1 MVKYVLDRS
10 SDALDRA
17 FHALSDPSR
26 RQMIDRLAQ
35 SPASVSELARPL
47 QMTLAAVVQHVQ
59 VLESS
64 GLIESRKTGR
74 VRTCSI
80 NQDVLSATEQWLTDR
95 RTVWQRRLDRLDVV
109 LDEQTSQDGTPPP
122 TRKRGRPRR

>member
-1 MVKYVLDRS
+1 VLDHL
-10 SDALDRA
+10 DALDRA

-35 SPASVSELARPL
+35 GPASVSELARPL

-80 NQDVLSATEQWLTDR
+80 NQDALRSAEQWLTDR
-95 RTVWQRRLDRLDVV
+95 RTVWQRRLDRLGAV
-109 LDEQTSQDGTPPP
+109 LDEQAPPM
-122 TRKRGRPRR
+122 TGKRGPSR

>member
-1 MVKYVLDRS
+1 MVEHVLDR

-35 SPASVSELARPL
+35 GPASVSELARPL

-80 NQDVLSATEQWLTDR
+80 NQDALRSTEQWLTDR
-95 RTVWQRRLDRLDVV
+95 RTVWQRRLDRLGAV
-109 LDEQTSQDGTPPP
+109 LDEQAPQDTTSDTEAR
-122 TRKRGRPRR
+122 T